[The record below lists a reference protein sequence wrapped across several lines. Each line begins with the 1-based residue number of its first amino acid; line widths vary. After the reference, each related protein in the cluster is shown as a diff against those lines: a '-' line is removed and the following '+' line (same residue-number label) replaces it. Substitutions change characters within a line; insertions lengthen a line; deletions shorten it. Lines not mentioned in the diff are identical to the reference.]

1 MICTQDDE
9 ETHKDG
15 GESPHAEPEDLLLL
29 HELAVGPG
37 VAGGTEAG
45 VPLGVVP
52 VDAGA
57 AVVAGIVQTLVTVL
71 APLTVRSDSLATGTP
86 EPAPRVSSVWSVS
99 RVELVP
105 ECLLLKVSNAKC
117 G

>member
-1 MICTQDDE
+1 MVCTQDDE
-9 ETHKDG
+9 ETHEDG
-15 GESPHAEPEDLLLL
+15 GQSPHAEPEDLLLL

-45 VPLGVVP
+45 VPLCVVP

-57 AVVAGIVQTLVTVL
+57 AVVTGIVQTLVTVL
-71 APLTVRSDSLATGTP
+71 AALSVRSDSLATGTP

-105 ECLLLKVSNAKC
+105 ECLFSVVES
-117 G
+117 